1 MKKILAI
8 AMALVLT
15 AALASC
21 AGEGADTTA
30 ATTDAATEAVTDAAT
45 EAETDAVTDAQTD
58 ATAQIPAVEGTTYEQ
73 FLALEDQAEVTVVT
87 YVQNKQSWWDNKG
100 TFYTQ
105 NGDGGYFLYEMAC
118 TEDEYNA
125 LVPGTKIKV
134 TGHKTAWSGE
144 LEIIDATYEILEGD
158 TYIAAAADVTALLGT
173 ADLEK
178 EMNKFVSFKG
188 MTIEA
193 SKNGNDE
200 DVAFAYKN
208 DTQGEDIYF
217 KASVNG
223 ATYDFCIESY
233 LTGSDTD
240 VYKAVEALKIGD
252 KVDMEG
258 FLYWY
263 NAANP
268 HITSVTVIAE

>member
-15 AALASC
+15 MSFASC
-21 AGEGADTTA
+21 TGDGADTTA
-30 ATTDAATEAVTDAAT
+30 NTPDTTAATEAVTDAAT
-45 EAETDAVTDAQTD
+45 DADTAEGTTAPAEA
-58 ATAQIPAVEGTTYEQ
+58 PAVEGTTYEQ
-73 FLALEDQAEVTVVT
+73 FVALEDQAEVTVIT

-118 TEDEYNA
+118 SEDEYNK

-144 LEIIDATYEILEGD
+144 LEIIDATYEILEGE
-158 TYIAAAADVTALLGT
+158 TYIAPATDVTALLGT
-173 ADLEK
+173 EDLAK
-178 EMNKFVSFKG
+178 EMNKLGAFKG

-193 SKNGNDE
+193 SKNSNDE
-200 DVAFAYKN
+200 DVAFTYKN

-223 ATYDFCIESY
+223 KTYDFCVESY
-233 LTGSDTD
+233 LTGKDTD
-240 VYKAVEALKIGD
+240 VYKAVEALKVGD
-252 KVDMEG
+252 KVDIEG

-263 NAANP
+263 NEVNP
-268 HITSVTVIAE
+268 HVVSVKAAA